1 MLRGRET
8 RTKNQTWR
16 DDACIE
22 PGRAV
27 VKTCVNARAKILLLI
42 LCAAPFVW
50 AGEAPAEPVG
60 MAQNAAVDGLPPH
73 EILAMVRASG
83 FDPVSRPVRSGR
95 TVTLRAIDRY
105 DLELNLVIDAR
116 SGRVLSANEVAAPRD
131 ATRRGPMPAYDP
143 RDAPVYGRI
152 FGPPEAGFGSPRPP
166 GNVPA
171 APGVQS
177 APSAASVANA
187 ANVKP
192 QEKAAARAPLPRPR
206 PYVVEATGSVPIA
219 ADTPAVP
226 ASPASEAAPK
236 PNGGESMP
244 PVAPL
249 D

>member
-50 AGEAPAEPVG
+50 AGESAAEPAG
-60 MAQNAAVDGLPPH
+60 AAQSAAVDGLPPH
-73 EILAMVRASG
+73 EIFAMVRSSG

-95 TVTLRAIDRY
+95 TFTLRAFDRY
-105 DLELNLVIDAR
+105 DLELNLVVDAR
-116 SGRVLSANEVAAPRD
+116 TGRVLSANEVAASRD
-131 ATRRGPMPAYDP
+131 AARRGPMPAYDP

-171 APGVQS
+171 APSVQS
-177 APSAASVANA
+177 VPSAASTPNV

-226 ASPASEAAPK
+226 ASPAPEAAPK
-236 PNGGESMP
+236 SNGGASMP

>member
-50 AGEAPAEPVG
+50 AGEASAEPAG
-60 MAQNAAVDGLPPH
+60 MAQRAAVDGPPPH

-95 TVTLRAIDRY
+95 TFTLRAIDRY
-105 DLELNLVIDAR
+105 DLELNLVVDAR
-116 SGRVLSANEVAAPRD
+116 TGRVLSANEVAPRD
-131 ATRRGPMPAYDP
+131 GARRGPMPAYDP

-177 APSAASVANA
+177 VPSAASAPNV

-226 ASPASEAAPK
+226 ASPEAAPK

>member
-27 VKTCVNARAKILLLI
+27 VKICVNARAKILLLI
-42 LCAAPFVW
+42 LCAAPLAW
-50 AGEAPAEPVG
+50 AAEAAAEPAG
-60 MAQNAAVDGLPPH
+60 AAQSAAADGLPPH
-73 EILAMVRASG
+73 EILAMVRSSG
-83 FDPVSRPVRSGR
+83 FDPVGRPVRSGR
-95 TVTLRAIDRY
+95 TFTLRAFDRY
-105 DLELNLVIDAR
+105 DLELNLVVDAR
-116 SGRVLSANEVAAPRD
+116 TGRVLSAREVAAPRD
-131 ATRRGPMPAYDP
+131 AARRDPMPAYGP

-171 APGVQS
+171 VPSVQS
-177 APSAASVANA
+177 VPSTASAPNVAD
-187 ANVKP
+187 VRP
-192 QEKAAARAPLPRPR
+192 QEKAAARPPLPRPR
-206 PYVVEATGSVPIA
+206 PYVVEATGSVPVA
-219 ADTPAVP
+219 ADAP
-226 ASPASEAAPK
+226 ASPAPEAAPK

>member
-1 MLRGRET
+1 
-8 RTKNQTWR
+8 
-16 DDACIE
+16 
-22 PGRAV
+22 
-27 VKTCVNARAKILLLI
+27 
-42 LCAAPFVW
+42 
-50 AGEAPAEPVG
+50 
-60 MAQNAAVDGLPPH
+60 
-73 EILAMVRASG
+73 MVRASG

-95 TVTLRAIDRY
+95 TFTLRAFDRY
-105 DLELNLVIDAR
+105 DLELNLVVDAR
-116 SGRVLSANEVAAPRD
+116 TGRVLSAKEAAAPRD
-131 ATRRGPMPAYDP
+131 AARRGPMPAYEP

-171 APGVQS
+171 VPSVQS
-177 APSAASVANA
+177 VPSAASAPNV

-192 QEKAAARAPLPRPR
+192 QEKASTRAPLPRPR
-206 PYVVEATGSVPIA
+206 PYVVEATGSVPVA

-226 ASPASEAAPK
+226 ASPAPEAAPK

>member
-8 RTKNQTWR
+8 RTKNQTRR

-27 VKTCVNARAKILLLI
+27 VKTCVNARAKIRLLLI
-42 LCAAPFVW
+42 LCAAPLAW
-50 AGEAPAEPVG
+50 AGEASAEPAG
-60 MAQNAAVDGLPPH
+60 AAQSAAVDGLPPY

-83 FDPVSRPVRSGR
+83 FDPVSRPARSGR
-95 TVTLRAIDRY
+95 TFTLRALDRY
-105 DLELNLVIDAR
+105 DLELNLVVDAR
-116 SGRVLSANEVAAPRD
+116 TGRVLSAKEVAAPRD
-131 ATRRGPMPAYDP
+131 AARRGPMPAYDL

-171 APGVQS
+171 VPSVQS
-177 APSAASVANA
+177 VPNAPNV

-192 QEKAAARAPLPRPR
+192 EEKASAPAPLPRPR
-206 PYVVEATGSVPIA
+206 PYVVEATGSVPVA

-226 ASPASEAAPK
+226 ASPAPEAAPK

>member
-1 MLRGRET
+1 
-8 RTKNQTWR
+8 
-16 DDACIE
+16 
-22 PGRAV
+22 
-27 VKTCVNARAKILLLI
+27 
-42 LCAAPFVW
+42 
-50 AGEAPAEPVG
+50 
-60 MAQNAAVDGLPPH
+60 
-73 EILAMVRASG
+73 
-83 FDPVSRPVRSGR
+83 
-95 TVTLRAIDRY
+95 
-105 DLELNLVIDAR
+105 
-116 SGRVLSANEVAAPRD
+116 
-131 ATRRGPMPAYDP
+131 MPAYDP

-226 ASPASEAAPK
+226 ASPAPEAAPK